1 MMRTNFVHYTFWV
14 LLTFVF
20 TFSIRNYYKKD
31 NADRYHCNSLL
42 EDGWWLDDTS
52 LHKNW
57 QPKGCMMHKYQLK
70 DIQTCLSKRRVLFIG
85 DSLIRKLFYTLAKK
99 INPNVKTINDAH
111 SNLHFPM
118 NENITLD
125 FIWDPY
131 LNSTETDNILF
142 GRQSYSNSIKPSIL
156 LLGTGLW
163 YLRYPDS
170 GGYDSWQE
178 KIDTIIELEN
188 ISDSMF
194 LSPVENLIYEKL
206 SQVRANTMHREDI
219 DMMNDYLAFK
229 SQEILESRNDFRI
242 QDNFNI
248 PFVFNKILEGI
259 PNATEDGLHFND
271 ELLNVHMDILLN
283 FRCNNIIPKKIPF
296 RNTCCF
302 KYPEGN
308 WVQILIITFFVIYL
322 PIIIYYRTYESKT
335 SEFMEKIVP
344 QKSTLFSLSI
354 LGLSIVYMYWSD
366 RTILFSKSQKQF
378 NSFSFTFLNLLY
390 FIFGLFTI
398 KTNEK
403 DQPFLN
409 RDQTDEWKGW
419 MQLSVLVYHYFG
431 ASSIHGIYNPIRIL
445 VASYLFMTGYGHFI
459 YFYKKADYG
468 FKRMATVL
476 IRLNLLTLIL
486 TYLMNTNYLYYYFSP
501 LTTFWFIIIYLTMY
515 IKSNKNKS
523 TWFLLTKIFI
533 SSITSSFIILTPG
546 LLEKAFEILNIIFN
560 ITWSAHEWRF
570 RVRLDLYIVFVGM
583 IVGFVT
589 IKFQEYRISE
599 KKYFSTLKR
608 NSIILSILTLVWY
621 FWFELSRSSKFEYNE
636 YHPYISFLPIISFI
650 ILRNSTQYLRNK
662 TSGLFIFFGHCS
674 LETFIAQFHMW
685 LAADTKGLLVV
696 TPPEMFWTNF
706 VITTFIFIYVSHWL
720 AKATGELTEWIC
732 GKSRIINGKG
742 GDISRI
748 ISYHKIND
756 NDSDSDVVMIFDEK
770 EELSNENQMKSLVVV
785 IKEEVMN
792 LLENLKFKILII
804 MCLMWLF
811 NLLYP

>member
-1 MMRTNFVHYTFWV
+1 M
-14 LLTFVF
+14 LA
-20 TFSIRNYYKKD
+20 IGNYHK
-31 NADRYHCNSLL
+31 NNSDRYHCNSLL
-42 EDGWWLDDTS
+42 EDGWWLDGTS

-85 DSLIRKLFYTLAKK
+85 DSLIRKLFYTLTKK

-111 SNLHFPM
+111 SNLHFLM

-131 LNSTETDNILF
+131 LNSTEINDILF
-142 GRQSYSNSIKPSIL
+142 SQQSYSNSIKPSIL
-156 LLGTGLW
+156 FLGTGLW

-170 GGYDSWQE
+170 GGYDSWQK
-178 KIDTIIELEN
+178 KIDTIIDSFTSQIDITTKSEKSEN
-188 ISDSMF
+188 ISDSIF

-206 SQVRANTMHREDI
+206 SQVRANTMHQEDI
-219 DMMNDYLAFK
+219 DKMNNYLAFK
-229 SQEILESRNDFRI
+229 RQEILELRNDFMK
-242 QDNFNI
+242 QDDFNI
-248 PFVFNKILEGI
+248 PFVFNKILKGI
-259 PNATEDGLHFND
+259 PDATEDGLHFND

-296 RNTCCF
+296 DNTCCF
-302 KYPEGN
+302 RYPKGN
-308 WVQILIITFFVIYL
+308 WIQTLIITSITLFVINL
-322 PIIIYYRTYESKT
+322 PIIIYYRTYESNT
-335 SEFMEKIVP
+335 LGFIEKIIP
-344 QKSTLFSLSI
+344 QKSTLVSLSI
-354 LGLSIVYMYWSD
+354 LGLSIIYMYWSD

-378 NSFSFTFLNLLY
+378 NFYSFTFLNLLY

-403 DQPFLN
+403 DQLFLN

-445 VASYLFMTGYGHFI
+445 VASYLFMTASI
-459 YFYKKADYG
+459 
-468 FKRMATVL
+468 
-476 IRLNLLTLIL
+476 
-486 TYLMNTNYLYYYFSP
+486 
-501 LTTFWFIIIYLTMY
+501 
-515 IKSNKNKS
+515 
-523 TWFLLTKIFI
+523 I
-533 SSITSSFIILTPG
+533 SSLFILTPG
-546 LLEKAFEILNIIFN
+546 LLEKTFEILNNIFN

-570 RVRLDLYIVFVGM
+570 RVRLDLLIVFVGM

-589 IKFQEYRISE
+589 IKFQEYQISE
-599 KKYFSTLKR
+599 KRYFSTLKR

-662 TSGLFIFFGHCS
+662 TSGLFIFFGRCS

-720 AKATGELTEWIC
+720 TKATEELTEWIC
-732 GKSRIINGKG
+732 
-742 GDISRI
+742 
-748 ISYHKIND
+748 
-756 NDSDSDVVMIFDEK
+756 VLDEK
-770 EELSNENQMKSLVVV
+770 EELSNEKRMKNLIVV

-792 LLENLKFKILII
+792 LLGNLKFKFLII
-804 MCLMWLF
+804 IF
-811 NLLYP
+811 RHNLRRFVLHIHNHFFKTIHAYKNDITTKSGCTHSAIIEQLSRDQQRMFQYARSKPKTLEILAPG